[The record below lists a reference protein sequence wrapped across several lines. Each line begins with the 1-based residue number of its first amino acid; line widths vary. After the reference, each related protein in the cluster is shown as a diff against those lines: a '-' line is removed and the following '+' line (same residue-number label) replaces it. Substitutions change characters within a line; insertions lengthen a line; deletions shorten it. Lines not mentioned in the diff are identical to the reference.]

1 MRGGGS
7 AVRAGTHPL
16 VWLPG
21 AAGTGTLVALAA
33 TQLTEV
39 PSLGLVLA
47 ILLIGVVAAVAL
59 TKPRAALVASFLLL
73 AFVRVEPAPVDL
85 MLALLLGLS
94 VALGTARSRMPVGIL
109 FALSGYVAV
118 SILSMVSAVDVSTAL
133 RFNGITIF
141 LLLVAVWLTGALS
154 TDAPTTRRAMKAYVI
169 GAAVTS
175 LAGVVALHLPVPGSG
190 LLLFD
195 DYRAQGL
202 FKDPNVFAPFLVPAA
217 CLVLE
222 EIARPRLLQWR
233 RRVLVATALVLVAG
247 IVFAFSR
254 AAWLNF
260 LLAATVLIAVYG
272 IRRNGLR
279 SAARSGTVLLV
290 AALLGLAM
298 LVGTGSLSFFESRTT
313 LQRYDERR
321 FETQGEAF
329 DRTTDH
335 VLGYGPGQS
344 DELLGYPPH
353 STYARVGT
361 EQGVPGL
368 IAIVAIFAVTFGAA
382 VRLAVRDADL
392 HGIGSATLLAAW
404 IGLMAN
410 SFFIDT
416 LHWRHL
422 WIVAALIWC
431 AAAVRH
437 SRQAPV
443 PAAPLRPRA
452 LSSAT

>member
-1 MRGGGS
+1 MRG
-7 AVRAGTHPL
+7 GTHPL
-16 VWLPG
+16 VWLPA

-33 TQLTEV
+33 TQLMADA
-39 PSLGLVLA
+39 PSLALALA
-47 ILLIGVVAAVAL
+47 ILMIGAVAALAL
-59 TKPRAALVASFLLL
+59 TKPRTALVASFLLL

-85 MLALLLGLS
+85 MLALLLGIS
-94 VALGTARSRMPVGIL
+94 VALGTARSRMPVAIL
-109 FALSGYVAV
+109 FALSGFAAV
-118 SILSMVSAVDVSTAL
+118 SILSMVSAVDVGTAL
-133 RFNGITIF
+133 RFNAITIF
-141 LLLVAVWLTGALS
+141 LLVVAVWLTGALS
-154 TDAPTTRRAMKAYVI
+154 SDAGTTRSAMKAYVI

-175 LAGVVALHLPVPGSG
+175 LAGVLALHLPIPGSG
-190 LLLFD
+190 FLLFD
-195 DYRAQGL
+195 NYRAQGL

-222 EIARPRLLQWR
+222 EIARPRLLPWR

-279 SAARSGTVLLV
+279 AAARSGTVLLV
-290 AALLGLAM
+290 AGLLGLAM

-344 DELLGYPPH
+344 DKLLGYPPH
-353 STYARVGT
+353 STYARVGI
-361 EQGVPGL
+361 EQGILGL
-368 IAIVAIFAVTFGAA
+368 VGIVAIFAVTFGAA

-404 IGLMAN
+404 IGLMVN

-431 AAAVRH
+431 AAAVHRL
-437 SRQAPV
+437 RR
-443 PAAPLRPRA
+443 APLPAPPVRPRA